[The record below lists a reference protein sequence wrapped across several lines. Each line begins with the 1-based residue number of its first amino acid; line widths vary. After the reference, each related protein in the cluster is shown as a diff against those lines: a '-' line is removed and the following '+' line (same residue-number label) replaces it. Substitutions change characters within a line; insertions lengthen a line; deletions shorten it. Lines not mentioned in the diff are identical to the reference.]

1 MLLAGIELAPTK
13 VGTCFGKWC
22 VLFILGRTR
31 AWKLEVLTCV
41 CNSLIYSSELF
52 MNLNK

>member
-13 VGTCFGKWC
+13 VGTCLRC

-31 AWKLEVLTCV
+31 AWKLEVLTWV